1 MAEASNAHPAVQIT
15 NASLASNST
24 LLAPMIVPLNGEAL
38 LEIGVRQRRGEE

>member
-24 LLAPMIVPLNGEAL
+24 LLARMIVPLNGEAL